1 MRRYRAVLAF
11 ALAAVLGFAAWRLG
25 QLQPEADVRGP
36 VPLVPSGLIDSER
49 VDEVILEREGVKH
62 RFVRQGQGWQ
72 QLEPVPHPIDG
83 WSMRQLIAKSLKAE
97 SVRSV
102 ELSTMPA
109 DARAKALAEAGLTPP
124 AGRIELLEAADA
136 SGSRRSIGIELGR
149 RSLAGRAYA
158 MLVGGSGAS
167 AANSYAVIDGALHEY
182 ALGRDPREFRRRELF
197 VDLGELD
204 RIALKSGDNQLVVV
218 RDGRSYRIESPV
230 RSRAD
235 RVHVEELLDALRR
248 AKSAGFVSDRPVELS
263 AYGLAPA
270 MATLEVAAAGSVR
283 TLLIGDAVSL
293 GAQDRFALLDGTSTV
308 VRVPAEV
315 LATIVPRI
323 DRLVDAVASGVRSRD
338 IGGLEIASGLRR
350 ISLRRETDGWSASI
364 GEQGVVEAI
373 AGSVERE
380 RVEGLLKALTETK
393 AQAVELGAFP
403 STESIAT
410 ITLVGFAGEPLDT
423 VRIARRESDSK
434 WILENGDGVLRL
446 HGSIELP
453 ITADELGF
461 RAKR

>member
-1 MRRYRAVLAF
+1 MRRFRTLLAF
-11 ALAAVLGFAAWRLG
+11 ATAAVLGFSAWRAA
-25 QLQPEADVRGP
+25 QLEPKAEVRGP
-36 VPLVPSGLIDSER
+36 EPLVPAGSIDAER
-49 VDEVILEREGVKH
+49 VDEIILEREGIRH

-72 QLEPVPHPIDG
+72 QLEPVPHAIDG
-83 WSMRQLIAKSLKAE
+83 WSMRQLVSKALKAE
-97 SVRSV
+97 SVRGV
-102 ELSTMPA
+102 ELAAMPA
-109 DARAKALAEAGLTPP
+109 DARAKSLADAGLSPP
-124 AGRIELLEAADA
+124 AGRVEILEAADP
-136 SGSRRSIGIELGR
+136 SGTRRGVEIDLGR

-158 MLVGGSGAS
+158 RLVKRGAG
-167 AANSYAVIDGALHEY
+167 AEADSYAVIDGAFHEY

-197 VDLGELD
+197 VDLGEVD
-204 RIALKSGDNQLVVV
+204 RIALKSGDNQLVVL
-218 RDGRSYRIESPV
+218 RDGRNYRIDSPV

-248 AKSAGFVSDRPVELS
+248 AKSAGFVSDRPVELA

-270 MATLEVAAAGSVR
+270 MATLEVGSGASVR

-315 LATIVPRI
+315 LATIVPRV
-323 DRLVDAVASGVRSRD
+323 DRLVDAVASGVRGRD
-338 IGGLEIASGLRR
+338 IGGIEIASGTRR
-350 ISLRRETDGWSASI
+350 LSLRRETDGWSATL
-364 GEQGVVEAI
+364 GELGGAESQ
-373 AGSVERE
+373 AGSIERE

-393 AQAVELGAFP
+393 AQAIELSPFP
-403 STESIAT
+403 SSDSIAT
-410 ITLVGFAGEPLDT
+410 VTLVGFAGEPLDT

-453 ITADELGF
+453 ISADELGF
-461 RAKR
+461 RPKR